1 MEQAAAYTMNEQ
13 QHPAV
18 SARLRLRQGSSTRAT
33 WILEEAP
40 GGTMITIGTDPTCD
54 WQIRAAFV
62 PARAFSVLLVSGA
75 LYVRPGVDLGVSL
88 NGRPL
93 AAQTWTK
100 VDAESRVDCGLAQ
113 LEIAPEYAQETFT
126 LHETSAYVAPNYAQ
140 EPTFVADAEGH
151 AYRKANDDPPEP
163 RARNAHYDR
172 TRELDSGTYP
182 IFEESDRER
191 VPAVLEHEER
201 TRSDRRGLFRY
212 ALAGVATA
220 CAYGGWIVLL
230 DFL

>member
-1 MEQAAAYTMNEQ
+1 
-13 QHPAV
+13 
-18 SARLRLRQGSSTRAT
+18 
-33 WILEEAP
+33 
-40 GGTMITIGTDPTCD
+40 MITVGTDPTCD
-54 WQIRAAFV
+54 WQVRAAFV
-62 PARAFSVLLVSGA
+62 PQRAFSVLLLSGA
-75 LYVRPGVDLGVSL
+75 LYVRPGVELGVSL

-100 VDAESRVDCGLAQ
+100 VEFESRVDCGLAQ
-113 LEIAPEYAQETFT
+113 LEIAPEFAEESFFG
-126 LHETSAYVAPNYAQ
+126 EMPSAPSAPAYTE
-140 EPTFVADAEGH
+140 EPTFVADAQGH
-151 AYRKANDDPPEP
+151 AYRPEDRQP
-163 RARNAHYDR
+163 SGARRAAYDR

-182 IFEESDRER
+182 IFEESDHER

-201 TRSDRRGLFRY
+201 TRSDRRSLFRY